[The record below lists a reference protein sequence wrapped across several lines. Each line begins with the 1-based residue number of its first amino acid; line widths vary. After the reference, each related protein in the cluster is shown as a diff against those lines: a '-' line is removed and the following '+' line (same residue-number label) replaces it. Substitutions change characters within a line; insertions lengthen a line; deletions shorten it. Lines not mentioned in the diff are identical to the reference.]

1 MIKIKVNKYLG
12 THNAGDIVTL
22 EKVTPF
28 WRRRLNDAAIDNNCE
43 ILSTKSTK
51 STKKA
56 KSGDKK

>member
-12 THNAGDIVTL
+12 SHDAGDIVTVTKL
-22 EKVTPF
+22 TPF
-28 WRRRLNDAAIDNNCE
+28 WRRRLADAVRDNNCE

-51 STKKA
+51 KT